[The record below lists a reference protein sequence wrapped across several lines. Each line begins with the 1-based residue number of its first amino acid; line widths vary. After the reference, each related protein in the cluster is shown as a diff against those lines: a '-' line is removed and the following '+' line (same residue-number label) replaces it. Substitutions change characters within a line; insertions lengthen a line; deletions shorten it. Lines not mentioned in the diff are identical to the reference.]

1 MITIVPE
8 TPNPDDALPSS
19 SRRRSSRRS
28 TMFSSIASDNLLK
41 QSFEKRDTEAA
52 SRRLRELRQKESSY
66 RTLSQT
72 DKVTQWLARND
83 DTDKRVEEEKSA
95 DDMSLTL
102 AAATPPPATTPATSD
117 KNKKKASTR
126 RGRRSGFL
134 APRDMC
140 EILMAK
146 ENVDSP
152 TAPSTSKTPDASV
165 AAPPK
170 RRKSRMLLEAADPSL
185 AARPT
190 FFPSPLNLSP
200 KRRPRPSLCLSPI
213 RRAPSFGTTSSG
225 GTEGVRRNVGD
236 IIERLGDS
244 PASSSRFG
252 SPTANTEAR
261 ERVNV
266 DGAAATQLSSSS
278 AGSIPPPNSF
288 QNFSTDSAKAMV
300 KQLVAL
306 SQKKE
311 LQDAGNSL
319 QDKGG
324 GEQTS
329 KSSDGDM
336 SGPHSCAN
344 PILAS
349 VFAYVEVSSSERLDS
364 F

>member
-1 MITIVPE
+1 MVTIVPE
-8 TPNPDDALPSS
+8 TPNPDDALSSS

-83 DTDKRVEEEKSA
+83 TDKRVEEKSA

-102 AAATPPPATTPATSD
+102 AAATPPATTPATSD
-117 KNKKKASTR
+117 KKKKASTR

-152 TAPSTSKTPDASV
+152 AAPSTSKTTDASV

-185 AARPT
+185 VARLT

-225 GTEGVRRNVGD
+225 GTESVRRNVGD

-266 DGAAATQLSSSS
+266 DGAAATQFSSSS

-311 LQDAGNSL
+311 LQDASNSL
-319 QDKGG
+319 QDNGS

-329 KSSDGDM
+329 KASDGDM